1 MIIFLYGEDT
11 FSGQQKIKEFKEKFI
26 REIDPTES
34 SLVLLDGSTTRLDE
48 INEKIS
54 SGSLLTSKRMIVIDN
69 LFLNKSKDILN
80 EVLDLLKS
88 KKNVLDDNI
97 LIFWEPRIKIKKTA
111 ARETPQFVD
120 ASGREK
126 ALTKKQSA
134 IFSFLKKEKFVQ
146 ELKLLSNT
154 EAANWVKKRIA
165 ERDGDIT
172 QRAAQTLVSLVGSD
186 LWQLHNEIEKLVNYK
201 LGLIPKLTEGGKPTT
216 IEERDV
222 EKLVRGSFDE
232 NIFALT
238 DALSSRN
245 KGMAL
250 KLLEEQLE
258 AGLTDSYLINM
269 IMRQFKILLQIREAM
284 DQGWTSRKII
294 SYLKLH
300 PFVVQ
305 KGMNQVKNFELNT
318 LKGIINQLI
327 KIDYSMKVGAG
338 DVRVMLGLLIS
349 KI

>member
-1 MIIFLYGEDT
+1 
-11 FSGQQKIKEFKEKFI
+11 
-26 REIDPTES
+26 
-34 SLVLLDGSTTRLDE
+34 
-48 INEKIS
+48 
-54 SGSLLTSKRMIVIDN
+54 
-69 LFLNKSKDILN
+69 LNKSKDILN

-88 KKNVLDDNI
+88 KKNALNDNI

-111 ARETPQFVD
+111 IRETPQFVD

-126 ALTKKQSA
+126 ALLKKQSA
-134 IFSFLKKEKFVQ
+134 IFNFLKKEKFVQ

-154 EAANWVKKRIA
+154 EATNWVKKQIA

-201 LGLIPKLTEGGKPTT
+201 LGLTPKLTEGGKPNA
-216 IEERDV
+216 IEEGDV
-222 EKLVRGSFDE
+222 EKLVRGNFDE

-245 KGMAL
+245 KAMAL
-250 KLLEEQLE
+250 KLLEEQLD

-269 IMRQFKILLQIREAM
+269 IMRQFKILLQVREAM

-294 SYLKLH
+294 SHLKLH

-305 KGMNQVKNFELNT
+305 KGMNQVRNFDINT
-318 LKGIINQLI
+318 LKRIINQLI
-327 KIDYSMKVGAG
+327 KIDYSMKIGTG